1 MIRELICAL
10 FREGNAMIDFPVKKI
25 KTISVILFYINAA
38 LSVGAAYLVAVVLSG
53 SLEVFSRR
61 VFEPLNIVAAVLIA
75 IAVLFFCLLVSFIIS
90 LFLFSFGQLVENSD
104 YIRDVYEAAEEEF
117 EGEEEPEE
125 AEDGEPKEP
134 KRSSGEI
141 LYNLQQSFRRAT
153 KLDDNDLM
161 MASLKESAETLPED
175 EKGIINGI
183 LQNPEE
189 EVRKIIEQF
198 LNKNFWV
205 EDETSQVGKGL

>member
-1 MIRELICAL
+1 MVVMNGDAMTAGSRPSFCAAIGRVQPTS
-10 FREGNAMIDFPVKKI
+10 FASTMVM
-25 KTISVILFYINAA
+25 ISVRQTTSAT
-38 LSVGAAYLVAVVLSG
+38 
-53 SLEVFSRR
+53 
-61 VFEPLNIVAAVLIA
+61 
-75 IAVLFFCLLVSFIIS
+75 
-90 LFLFSFGQLVENSD
+90 
-104 YIRDVYEAAEEEF
+104 
-117 EGEEEPEE
+117 
-125 AEDGEPKEP
+125 
-134 KRSSGEI
+134 SGEI